1 MAGLYTVAV
10 GIGRGIN
17 HEVLRQIAG
26 EHGSTFATQG
36 FEELAVELPKI
47 KKKLCGTLYLN

>member
-26 EHGSTFATQG
+26 EHGSVFATQG
-36 FEELAVELPKI
+36 FEELAVELPKL
-47 KKKLCGTLYLN
+47 KKKLCGTLY